1 MPLSDLAQELA
12 QLAKG
17 LQEVSQTESETLV
30 ADRSHVVSGDV
41 PAHLVVV

>member
-17 LQEVSQTESETLV
+17 LQEVSQAESETLV
-30 ADRSHVVSGDV
+30 SDRSNVASGDLPAHVV
-41 PAHLVVV
+41 VV